1 MTGQSLAFTLAVLLA
16 LSNVLPT
23 SFVTTRTRMLPNRAR
38 MSIYVTILDALA
50 FVSPSTVAI
59 TSETIFASTTVKTS

>member
-1 MTGQSLAFTLAVLLA
+1 MTGPSLAFTPVVLLA
-16 LSNVLPT
+16 LSSVLPT
-23 SFVTTRTRMLPNRAR
+23 SFVTTRTHMLPNRAR

-59 TSETIFASTTVKTS
+59 TSETISASTTVKTS